1 MKRVLYVE
9 DTADNRDLVAQILE
23 GLYEVHT
30 AVNGEEGLE
39 KARALLPDVVLMDI
53 SLPVLD
59 GLACTR
65 VMRGDP
71 ALAHL
76 PVLALTAHCMVGDR
90 ERALAAGCDEFMSKP
105 FRFGQLRS
113 AVERLSQRG
122 RPA

>member
-1 MKRVLYVE
+1 
-9 DTADNRDLVAQILE
+9 
-23 GLYEVHT
+23 
-30 AVNGEEGLE
+30 
-39 KARALLPDVVLMDI
+39 
-53 SLPVLD
+53 
-59 GLACTR
+59 
-65 VMRGDP
+65 MRGDP
-71 ALAHL
+71 ALAHI